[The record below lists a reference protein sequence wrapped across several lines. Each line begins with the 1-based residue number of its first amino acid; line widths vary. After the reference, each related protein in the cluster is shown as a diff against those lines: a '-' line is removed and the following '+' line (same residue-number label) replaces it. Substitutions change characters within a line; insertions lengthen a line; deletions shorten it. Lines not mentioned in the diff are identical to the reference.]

1 MKGNE
6 PSDANYD
13 EAARIP
19 DHVFM
24 DAHASSVSVDS
35 FGQEVYEAYGQ
46 EVYDGYLR
54 RFAAK
59 VVEVQNTLELLHGHG
74 PAEVEWE
81 TDFRAIPSEGRVYM
95 PFKEGCGICES
106 VHRLSKLR
114 EDNDG

>member
-6 PSDANYD
+6 PSDAIYD

-24 DAHASSVSVDS
+24 DADTTSVSVDS
-35 FGQEVYEAYGQ
+35 FGQEVYEAY
-46 EVYDGYLR
+46 LK

>member
-6 PSDANYD
+6 PSDAIYD

-24 DAHASSVSVDS
+24 VAHASSVSVDS
-35 FGQEVYEAYGQ
+35 LGQEVC
-46 EVYDGYLR
+46 DCYLKR
-54 RFAAK
+54 VAAK

>member
-1 MKGNE
+1 MKGNK
-6 PSDANYD
+6 PADAIYD

-24 DAHASSVSVDS
+24 DADITSVSVDS

-46 EVYDGYLR
+46 EVYDGYLK

-59 VVEVQNTLELLHGHG
+59 VVEVQNTLELLHGHD
-74 PAEVEWE
+74 PAVVEWE
-81 TDFRAIPSEGRVYM
+81 TDLRELTSKGRVYM